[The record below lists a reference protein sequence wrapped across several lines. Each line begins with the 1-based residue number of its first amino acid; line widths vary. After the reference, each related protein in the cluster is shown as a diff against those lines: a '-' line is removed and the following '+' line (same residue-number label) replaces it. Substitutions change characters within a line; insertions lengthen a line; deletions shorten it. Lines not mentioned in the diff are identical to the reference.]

1 MIVVDYRQMGNSCDG
16 WMDRW
21 VEKSKLMIDGYMV
34 GMIYTMMMIDKID
47 EEIDRYDRA
56 NLR

>member
-1 MIVVDYRQMGNSCDG
+1 MDG
-16 WMDRW
+16 WIDGW
-21 VEKSKLMIDGYMV
+21 KTTKLMIDGYMV
-34 GMIYTMMMIDKID
+34 GMIYTMMMIDMID

>member
-21 VEKSKLMIDGYMV
+21 VEEI
-34 GMIYTMMMIDKID
+34 KID
-47 EEIDRYDRA
+47 DRWIHGWNDIYNDDDRYDR
-56 NLR
+56 